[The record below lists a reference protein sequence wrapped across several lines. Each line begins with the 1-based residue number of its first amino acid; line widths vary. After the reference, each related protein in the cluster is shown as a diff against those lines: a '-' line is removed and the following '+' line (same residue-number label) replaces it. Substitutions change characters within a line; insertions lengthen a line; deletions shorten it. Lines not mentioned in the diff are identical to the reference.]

1 MYLRRQSYTELT
13 HPASEPLPFH
23 IIKYDY
29 AYQFHN
35 QNFNLFPQTA
45 DNLLTSR

>member
-1 MYLRRQSYTELT
+1 MYLRRRSCTELSHT
-13 HPASEPLPFH
+13 ATEPLLLH

-29 AYQFHN
+29 EYQFHN
-35 QNFNLFPQTA
+35 QNFHLFPQTA